1 MSRDRATSFLYSR
14 KTMHFYDGSMLR
26 GRQDAP
32 IMGELLKK
40 ATFFRSFHHRLSALA
55 SSLLCKCLL
64 YSSLSKVSLIVQKRN
79 FEITPF
85 QTFFQSLELS
95 QDSVNNLIHTEAS
108 KRAATCAT
116 YSTHST
122 FSCSKNSDAIRY
134 LKKILFIATPSL
146 QNISHLPRGKH
157 YG

>member
-1 MSRDRATSFLYSR
+1 MLETWG
-14 KTMHFYDGSMLR
+14 DGSMLR
-26 GRQDAP
+26 GGRQDAP

-40 ATFFRSFHHRLSALA
+40 ATFFRSFHLRTSALA
-55 SSLLCKCLL
+55 SSLLYKCLL

-85 QTFFQSLELS
+85 QTFFQSLELT

-108 KRAATCAT
+108 KRGALCCT

-122 FSCSKNSDAIRY
+122 FSCSKNFEAIRY
-134 LKKILFIATPSL
+134 LKKILFIATPCL
-146 QNISHLPRGKH
+146 QNVSHLPRGKH